1 VMRHTIVIEVPD
13 WMPDSD
19 AEEAATEALQAF
31 VCRYDGGEQHPL
43 KVIECHHEDMIERGE
58 H

>member
-1 VMRHTIVIEVPD
+1 MRHTIVIEVPD